1 MAKWTRVKVGS
12 ILKGKQE
19 EGEDGKP
26 LFKDGKPVM
35 KQDSFK
41 VYGNHTLLDG
51 QYLNL
56 ESKKDQLANLEKGIA
71 TGKLSGDVAAQIRA
85 RIEKT
90 PDFVRFDVVK
100 LSKED

>member
-1 MAKWTRVKVGS
+1 MAKWTRTKVGS
-12 ILKGKQE
+12 IVKGKQE
-19 EGEDGKP
+19 VGDDGKP

-35 KQDSFK
+35 KPDSFK

-56 ESKKDQLANLEKGIA
+56 ETKKDQLANLEKGIA
-71 TGKLSGDVAAQIRA
+71 AGKLTGDVAAQIRA

>member
-1 MAKWTRVKVGS
+1 MAKYKRTKIGS
-12 ILKGKQE
+12 IVKGKQE
-19 EGEDGKP
+19 TDTNGEL

-35 KQDSFK
+35 KADSLK

-56 ESKKDQLANLEKGIA
+56 ENKAEQLKNLEKGIA
-71 TGKLSGDVAAQIRA
+71 SGKLKGDVAKQIRE

-90 PDFVRFDVVK
+90 PDFVRFDVIK
-100 LSKED
+100 LEKQD

>member
-1 MAKWTRVKVGS
+1 MAKYKRTKVGS

-35 KQDSFK
+35 RPDSFK
-41 VYGNHTLLDG
+41 VYGNHVLTDG

-56 ESKKDQLANLEKGIA
+56 ESKAEALKNLEKGIA
-71 TGKLSGDVAAQIRA
+71 SGKLNGDTAKQIRE

-90 PDFVRFDVVK
+90 PDFVRFDVIK
-100 LSKED
+100 LEKQD